1 MTTLPERFV
10 ARVRAALGK
19 EAEDYFAALDAPP
32 AHGLHINVRK
42 CRAEEVDSAFDLRE
56 ILPGAPV
63 RRVLSGRPS
72 AHPFHAAGLYYMQE
86 PSAMLPVSALDVPE
100 GARVLDMCASPGG
113 KSSQLAC
120 ALRGGL
126 LVSNE
131 IDRSRA
137 EILRENIVRMG
148 YDNVTVLSMRPDRVA
163 SLFGGFFD
171 VVVVDAPCSGE
182 GMIRKEPQVLR
193 DLTDA
198 GIRACASRQR
208 SILES
213 AAACLR
219 EGGTLLYST
228 CTFAPEE
235 DEDNAEYILSLGFE
249 TLPVP
254 PEIASEGRE
263 ARLGVKF
270 MPHFFEGEG
279 QYFCL
284 FRKTS
289 PAACVMHE
297 KKRAFREASAR
308 ALRALD
314 EVLDVRGLN
323 VCERDGM
330 LFAPALFSDLPCLV
344 NGVMLGHM
352 EKDGR
357 FTPSHQLFTALGD
370 RCRSVLSL
378 APDDPRVA
386 EYLAGREIAGDVRGR
401 CAVAVN
407 GHALGGG
414 KGSGGVVKNNYPK
427 NLRTH

>member
-1 MTTLPERFV
+1 
-10 ARVRAALGK
+10 
-19 EAEDYFAALDAPP
+19 
-32 AHGLHINVRK
+32 
-42 CRAEEVDSAFDLRE
+42 
-56 ILPGAPV
+56 
-63 RRVLSGRPS
+63 
-72 AHPFHAAGLYYMQE
+72 
-86 PSAMLPVSALDVPE
+86 MLPVSALDVPE

-148 YDNVTVLSMRPDRVA
+148 YDNVTVLSMRPDRIA

-254 PEIASEGRE
+254 PEIASEGR
-263 ARLGVKF
+263 
-270 MPHFFEGEG
+270 
-279 QYFCL
+279 
-284 FRKTS
+284 
-289 PAACVMHE
+289 
-297 KKRAFREASAR
+297 KRGSA
-308 ALRALD
+308 
-314 EVLDVRGLN
+314 
-323 VCERDGM
+323 
-330 LFAPALFSDLPCLV
+330 
-344 NGVMLGHM
+344 
-352 EKDGR
+352 
-357 FTPSHQLFTALGD
+357 
-370 RCRSVLSL
+370 
-378 APDDPRVA
+378 
-386 EYLAGREIAGDVRGR
+386 
-401 CAVAVN
+401 
-407 GHALGGG
+407 
-414 KGSGGVVKNNYPK
+414 
-427 NLRTH
+427 

>member
-32 AHGLHINVRK
+32 VHGLHINVRK

-289 PAACVMHE
+289 PATCVMHE

>member
-1 MTTLPERFV
+1 
-10 ARVRAALGK
+10 
-19 EAEDYFAALDAPP
+19 
-32 AHGLHINVRK
+32 
-42 CRAEEVDSAFDLRE
+42 
-56 ILPGAPV
+56 
-63 RRVLSGRPS
+63 
-72 AHPFHAAGLYYMQE
+72 
-86 PSAMLPVSALDVPE
+86 MLPVSALDVPE

-148 YDNVTVLSMRPDRVA
+148 YDNVTVLSMRPDRIA

-289 PAACVMHE
+289 PATCVMHE

-344 NGVMLGHM
+344 NGVMLGHT

>member
-32 AHGLHINVRK
+32 SHGLHINVRK
-42 CRAEEVDSAFDLRE
+42 CCAEEVDSAFDLRE

-148 YDNVTVLSMRPDRVA
+148 YDNVTVLSMRPDRIA

>member
-137 EILRENIVRMG
+137 EVLRENIVRMG

-254 PEIASEGRE
+254 PEIASKGRE

-284 FRKTS
+284 FRKAS
-289 PAACVMHE
+289 PATCVMHE